1 MIIYTSVTC
10 KPCKELKEKLNG
22 YDVQPEYVTLP
33 NPEVDH
39 AALGIRTVPTMIHSN
54 DFRSGYDNIL
64 QYVKDNYE
72 EV

>member
-1 MIIYTSVTC
+1 MIIYTSITC
-10 KPCKELKEKLNG
+10 KPCKELKEQLKG

-39 AALGIRTVPTMIHSN
+39 AALGIRTVPTMIHGN
-54 DFRSGYDNIL
+54 YFRSGYDNIIGYI
-64 QYVKDNYE
+64 QENYE